1 MRGSIKVS
9 SLGQPSCE
17 FYIKKEVG
25 QMTYVHVNRC
35 SVGIFKRIL
44 EIYSVVV
51 FQMSLSFKLI
61 QEEN

>member
-1 MRGSIKVS
+1 
-9 SLGQPSCE
+9 
-17 FYIKKEVG
+17 
-25 QMTYVHVNRC
+25 MTYVHVNRC
-35 SVGIFKRIL
+35 SVNIFKPIL